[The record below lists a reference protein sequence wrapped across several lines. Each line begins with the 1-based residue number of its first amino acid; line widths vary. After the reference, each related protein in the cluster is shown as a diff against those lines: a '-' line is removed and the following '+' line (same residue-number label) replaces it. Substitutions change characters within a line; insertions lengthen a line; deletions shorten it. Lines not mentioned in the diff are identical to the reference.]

1 MSKQSKKAT
10 IAPKKKLNG
19 TTILTGATRE
29 EVAQKFEELK
39 ASAEGA
45 TLMAGAVGQKAD
57 GTFELRI
64 DITSNA

>member
-1 MSKQSKKAT
+1 MSKKSEKT
-10 IAPKKKLNG
+10 IDEQNG
-19 TTILTGATRE
+19 TTILTGKTRE
-29 EVAQKFEELK
+29 DVAQRFDELK

-64 DITSNA
+64 DIVKP

>member
-10 IAPKKKLNG
+10 IAPKKMANG
-19 TTILTGATRE
+19 TTILTGKTRE
-29 EVAQKFEELK
+29 EVAAKFEELK
-39 ASAEGA
+39 ASCEGA

-64 DITSNA
+64 DITNA